1 LPSVAYCFV
10 SSFASVA
17 KVIAAAMTKSA
28 SARAHR
34 RRRPTAG
41 NNGTLYKSIVRVL
54 QKEIVSGKHPVGARL
69 PTESA
74 LCRRFS
80 VSRHTVREALRHLRE
95 SGLVSPRQ
103 GSGTTVAA
111 AEPSFYLHP
120 VASVTDLMQYAVT
133 TRYVV
138 SGSRFVIADAKLAR
152 RLGCSPGRR
161 WLHTE
166 GLRYAPDGSPPIC
179 WTEVYVHAAYAGIR
193 SLIGKKTG
201 PIYTWIEEMY
211 DERVVEV
218 IQTLRAV
225 TVPEA
230 LAAKLKVP
238 AGSAALEIE
247 RVYKSAK
254 HRVIE
259 VAFNLHP
266 ADRFSYSISLRPE
279 RG

>member
-1 LPSVAYCFV
+1 MA
-10 SSFASVA
+10 
-17 KVIAAAMTKSA
+17 KSA
-28 SARAHR
+28 HARA
-34 RRRPTAG
+34 RPKLHPSG
-41 NNGTLYKSIVRVL
+41 DGGTLYKRIVRVL
-54 QKEIVSGKHPVGARL
+54 QNEIVSGKHPVGTRL
-69 PTESA
+69 PTENA
-74 LCRRFS
+74 LCRRFA

-95 SGLVSPRQ
+95 SGFVSPRQ

-111 AEPSFYLHP
+111 AEPSFYLDP
-120 VASVTDLMQYAVT
+120 IASVSDLMQYAVS

-138 SGSRFVIADAKLAR
+138 SGSGFVIADTKLAR

-166 GLRYAPDGSPPIC
+166 GLRYASDGSPPIC
-179 WTEVYVHAAYAGIR
+179 WTEVYVHAAYAGVR

-218 IQTLRAV
+218 VQTLRAV
-225 TVPEA
+225 TVPA
-230 LAAKLKVP
+230 TLAPKLKVP
-238 AGSAALEIE
+238 AGSTALEIE

>member
-1 LPSVAYCFV
+1 MTR
-10 SSFASVA
+10 
-17 KVIAAAMTKSA
+17 AAT
-28 SARAHR
+28 ARR
-34 RRRPTAG
+34 KKTRRPAAG
-41 NNGTLYKSIVRVL
+41 ALYKRIVRVL
-54 QKEIVSGKHPVGARL
+54 QNEIISGKHPVGARL

-80 VSRHTVREALRHLRE
+80 VSRHTVREALRQLRE

-111 AEPSFYLHP
+111 AAPTFTVQS
-120 VASVTDLMQYAVT
+120 VASVPDLMQYAVT

-138 SGSRFVIADAKLAR
+138 ERSRFVVADGRLAR

-161 WLHTE
+161 WLYTE
-166 GLRYAPDGSPPIC
+166 GLRYAPDGAPPIC

-193 SLIGKKTG
+193 SLIGKRTG

-218 IQTLRAV
+218 VQTLRAV
-225 TVPEA
+225 TIPET
-230 LAAKLKVP
+230 LAAKLQAP

-254 HRVIE
+254 HRMIE
-259 VAFNLHP
+259 VAFNIHP

-279 RG
+279 RA

>member
-1 LPSVAYCFV
+1 
-10 SSFASVA
+10 
-17 KVIAAAMTKSA
+17 MTRSTSA
-28 SARAHR
+28 TRTRTRPR
-34 RRRPTAG
+34 RS
-41 NNGTLYKSIVRVL
+41 GTLYKRIVRVL
-54 QKEIVSGKHPVGARL
+54 QDEIVNGKHPVGARL

-95 SGLVSPRQ
+95 SGLVRPRQ

-111 AEPSFYLHP
+111 RTPAFTVQS
-120 VASVTDLMQYAVT
+120 VASVPDLMQYAAT

-138 SGSRFVIADAKLAR
+138 ERSRFVVADAQLAR

-166 GLRYAPDGSPPIC
+166 GLRYPPDGSPPLC
-179 WTEVYVHAAYAGIR
+179 WTEAYVHAAYAEVR
-193 SLIGKKTG
+193 SLVGKRSS

-218 IQTLRAV
+218 VQTLRAA
-225 TVPEA
+225 TVPLSIA
-230 LAAKLKVP
+230 MKLKVA
-238 AGSAALEIE
+238 AGSPALEIE

-254 HRVIE
+254 HRVVE

>member
-1 LPSVAYCFV
+1 MTETATKTAF
-10 SSFASVA
+10 
-17 KVIAAAMTKSA
+17 MTKPAGARRKATHHRTSA
-28 SARAHR
+28 
-34 RRRPTAG
+34 
-41 NNGTLYKSIVRVL
+41 TLYQGIVRVL
-54 QKEIVSGKHPVGARL
+54 QNEISSGKHPVGARL

-111 AEPSFYLHP
+111 AAPSFYVHP

-133 TRYVV
+133 TQYAVAA
-138 SGSRFVIADAKLAR
+138 SRFVIADARLAR

-179 WTEVYVHAAYAGIR
+179 WTDVYVHAAYAGVR
-193 SLIGKKTG
+193 SLIGKRTG

-211 DERVVEV
+211 DERIVEV
-218 IQTLRAV
+218 VQTLRAV
-225 TVPEA
+225 TVP
-230 LAAKLKVP
+230 LAIAKKLAVA
-238 AGSAALEIE
+238 AGSPALEIE
-247 RVYKSAK
+247 RVYKTAK
-254 HRVIE
+254 NRVIE

>member
-1 LPSVAYCFV
+1 M
-10 SSFASVA
+10 A
-17 KVIAAAMTKSA
+17 KSAAAARKKTRHPTSA
-28 SARAHR
+28 
-34 RRRPTAG
+34 
-41 NNGTLYKSIVRVL
+41 TLYQRIVRVL
-54 QKEIVSGKHPVGARL
+54 QDEIIRGKHPVGARL

-111 AEPSFYLHP
+111 AKPSFYVHP

-138 SGSRFVIADAKLAR
+138 AGSSFVVADTRLAR
-152 RLGCSPGRR
+152 RLRCSPGRR
-161 WLHTE
+161 WLHAE

-179 WTEVYVHAAYAGIR
+179 WTEVYVHAAYAGVR
-193 SLIGKKTG
+193 SFIGKRTG

-218 IQTLRAV
+218 VQTLRAV
-225 TVPEA
+225 TVPA
-230 LAAKLKVP
+230 AIAAKLKVTV
-238 AGSAALEIE
+238 GSPALEIE

-259 VAFNLHP
+259 VAFNVHP

>member
-1 LPSVAYCFV
+1 
-10 SSFASVA
+10 
-17 KVIAAAMTKSA
+17 MTKSA
-28 SARAHR
+28 GARTQR
-34 RRRPTAG
+34 SRRPTAG
-41 NNGTLYKSIVRVL
+41 SGTLYKSIVRVL

-218 IQTLRAV
+218 VQTLRAV
-225 TVPEA
+225 TVPEGI
-230 LAAKLKVP
+230 AAKLKVP